1 MRSEFKASK
10 EVERGGGEKGGSKK
24 RKVKLPCRDYLLDFL
39 EENNCVMNEKE
50 LLDKLASIYKKF
62 GVSQEEAHDR
72 AYTCLK
78 NAVRAGAVKRFT
90 GKVINLRCRHERDVV
105 KGLRILLYTL
115 DILESRRSSRL
126 EEYKEKLYQMFNIIS
141 LKEAERLMKIAL
153 EHLITSEECQVRAVR
168 LLETKVIVSQNEG
181 RVMIDPEVLNELKD
195 LVVEM
200 LPEVESWKSIGGCCR
215 ECIKTNLCGKCS
227 ITDEYAK
234 IVEAVVSVML
244 ENVSRFEF
252 I

>member
-62 GVSQEEAHDR
+62 GVSQEEAYDR

-78 NAVRAGAVKRFT
+78 NAVRATAVKRFK
-90 GKVINLRCRHERDVV
+90 GKVIHLRCRHEKDIV

-115 DILESRRSSRL
+115 DILESRRSYRL
-126 EEYKEKLYQMFNIIS
+126 EEYKEGLRQMFNIIS

-153 EHLITSEECQVRAVR
+153 EHLITSEERQIQVVR
-168 LLETKVIVSQNEG
+168 LLETKVSRNEG
-181 RVMIDPEVLNELKD
+181 RVMIDSEALNKLKD
-195 LVVEM
+195 LIVEI

-215 ECIKTNLCGKCS
+215 ECIKMNLRGKCS
-227 ITDEYAK
+227 ITDEYAR

-244 ENVSRFEF
+244 ENMSRFEL